1 MWGCKMMIFYFHDS
15 SERNS
20 SIRKI
25 FPSLNIFVC
34 LFLCRLMDS
43 YSMGYNLL
51 LVIICF
57 TAQFSKTVQLEPLE
71 AFSCIPLTWPRPSLS
86 AYFMVLQD
94 ISGLLGTFP
103 TPSLVPAVSVRNC
116 DSFYW
121 RMVFRK

>member
-20 SIRKI
+20 SVRKI
-25 FPSLNIFVC
+25 FPWLNIFVC

-86 AYFMVLQD
+86 DMAPSFLECLLYGTTRYFWVTWYFSYPLP
-94 ISGLLGTFP
+94 GTSCFCKE
-103 TPSLVPAVSVRNC
+103 L
-116 DSFYW
+116 
-121 RMVFRK
+121 